1 MVPPIALSHSDHQL
15 AFEFVTKDFEQ
26 ILSKIFSLFSSWFFE
41 IPAGHFH
48 EGRPDF
54 LQKTAIVEK

>member
-1 MVPPIALSHSDHQL
+1 MSYTVQYS
-15 AFEFVTKDFEQ
+15 Q
-26 ILSKIFSLFSSWFFE
+26 I
-41 IPAGHFH
+41 GHFH